1 MGYNLRDIS
10 RTGKILKE
18 SMDERSEKQA
28 KRLASEVTKAA
39 SEGRGLWVFI
49 LWPTALFM
57 FLVCSSLLESYIVK
71 LGFSHP
77 WDWMGLLVGGIVVCG
92 WYGSSF
98 TRNNPLLSSIIWGG
112 ATALAGRLFERF
124 ILNA

>member
-1 MGYNLRDIS
+1 MGYNMRDIS
-10 RTGKILKE
+10 QSGKILKK
-18 SMDERSEKQA
+18 SLDERSEKRAQ
-28 KRLASEVTKAA
+28 KLAREVTKAA
-39 SEGRGLWVFI
+39 SEGRGLWVVI

-57 FLVCSSLLESYIVK
+57 FLVCSYLLEGFIIK

-77 WDWMGLLVGGIVVCG
+77 WDWMGILVGGTVVCG

-112 ATALAGRLFERF
+112 VTAFAGSLFEKLF
-124 ILNA
+124 LNA